1 MTKISG
7 ALNKGDSGE
16 NGAEAKLQGVMNDWL
31 VKADYS
37 LELPGN
43 LTWEEKRETINLRSK
58 VGNIFLVKKT

>member
-16 NGAEAKLQGVMNDWL
+16 NGAEAKLQGVMNYWL

-43 LTWEEKRETINLRSK
+43 LTREEKRETINLRSK